1 MYLPGTIYERIG
13 DLRTSRGW
21 SQKKL
26 SDITGIVSSQIS
38 RIETGA
44 IEHISSDILIKL
56 AKAFGVSVDYILGLT
71 TISTPKSYDI
81 SELGLSDGA
90 VKGLVMGT
98 IDVQMLN
105 RLMEHKTFSY
115 LLHLIKA
122 YFDNSILAT
131 NMERNAI
138 IDMATATIGDYIK
151 DNPEQKKEA
160 QAGAKFLRSH
170 KLADHE
176 AEIAKIN
183 STFMT
188 ILRDIKRDMED
199 GYVPGT
205 PATAEF
211 LQTMREEIQAAR
223 QEQKPI
229 TAEAVVAAIM
239 SRVGQAV
246 QLNEKSAGLFQQ
258 FAIGL
263 LTKPS
268 K

>member
-13 DLRTSRGW
+13 DLRTSRGL

-26 SDITGIVSSQIS
+26 SDITGIVPSQLS

-71 TISTPKSYDI
+71 TVSTSKSYDI

-98 IDVQMLN
+98 VDVQMLN
-105 RLMEHKTFSY
+105 RLMEHKTFPF

-122 YFDNSILAT
+122 YFDNSILAV
-131 NMERNAI
+131 NMERNAV

-183 STFMT
+183 STFQA
-188 ILRDIKRDMED
+188 ILRDIKKNMED
-199 GYVPGT
+199 GNVPET

-211 LQTMREEIQAAR
+211 LQTMREEIQTAR
-223 QEQKPI
+223 QEQKPV
-229 TAEAVVAAIM
+229 TAEDVVAAM
-239 SRVGQAV
+239 TRRVGQAV
-246 QLNEKSAGLFQQ
+246 QLDEKSAELFQQ
-258 FAIGL
+258 LALGL
-263 LTKPS
+263 LS